1 MTNEKLN
8 IRRRAIL
15 NAYGDPKL
23 ADRARKWSDDR
34 IRRELAITV
43 PDTLPAIHR
52 FTSEEKEKKRELYQK
67 ISFAKTIGVEPEIAL
82 PLNRKQIQRKA
93 GENRKIAYALSLG
106 LDPETARKLKT
117 TRKELIQNTADFRKS
132 AVLRPVIRKGFKDK
146 KPYRVLDD
154 IDLQIN
160 DPNFDSNAS
169 IRDRAKQWAKYSVSR
184 EKDEDG
190 EFNHMKNF
198 PPELLRLIRTINR
211 NTENREGRLPDFGE
225 WGFAVAWNMY
235 VYGRTYQ
242 ETLTRIR
249 PEDFTDEYKKMTKA
263 IRSAKP
269 KYLN

>member
-8 IRRRAIL
+8 IRRRTIL

-23 ADRARKWSDDR
+23 ADRARKWSDEH

-43 PDTLPAIHR
+43 PDTLP
-52 FTSEEKEKKRELYQK
+52 ELKTLSKAQK
-67 ISFAKTIGVEPEIAL
+67 
-82 PLNRKQIQRKA
+82 QRKA
-93 GENRKIAYALSLG
+93 GELRRVQYALSLG
-106 LDPETARKLKT
+106 LDADTARKLKT
-117 TRKELIQNTADFRKS
+117 TRKDLIENTADFRKN
-132 AVLRPVIRKGFKDK
+132 AVLQPVIRKGFKDK
-146 KPYRVLDD
+146 KPYHVLED
-154 IDLQIN
+154 IDLRIV

-184 EKDEDG
+184 EKDDDG

-198 PPELLRLIRTINR
+198 PPELIRLVRTINR
-211 NTENREGRLPDFGE
+211 NTENKEGRLPDFGE

>member
-1 MTNEKLN
+1 MNMTEKTN

-23 ADRARKWSDDR
+23 ADRARKWSDNH
-34 IRRELAITV
+34 ILRELAVDV
-43 PDTLPAIHR
+43 PSSLP
-52 FTSEEKEKKRELYQK
+52 
-67 ISFAKTIGVEPEIAL
+67 
-82 PLNRKQIQRKA
+82 PLKSYTPAQRSRKA
-93 GENRKIAYALSLG
+93 GELRKVQKAISLG
-106 LDPETARKLKT
+106 IDPETARTLKH
-117 TRKELIQNTADFRKS
+117 TRYDLIQNTADFRKN

-146 KPYRVLDD
+146 KPYSILED
-154 IDLQIN
+154 IDIRIV

-169 IRDRAKQWAKYSVSR
+169 IRERAKQWSKYSVST

-190 EFNHMKNF
+190 NIDHMKNF
-198 PPELLRLIRTINR
+198 PPELSRLIRTINR
-211 NTENREGRLPDFGE
+211 NTQNKEGRLPDFGE